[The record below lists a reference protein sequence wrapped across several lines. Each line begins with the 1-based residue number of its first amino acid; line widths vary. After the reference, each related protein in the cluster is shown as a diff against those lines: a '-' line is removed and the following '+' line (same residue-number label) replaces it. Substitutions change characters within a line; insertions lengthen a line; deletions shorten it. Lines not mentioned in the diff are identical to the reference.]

1 MAQRVDPTKYR
12 WSPIPY
18 AAALPFT
25 RSVASG
31 ITKLTDAINST
42 DGEFAIAAYSQGAMV
57 VAPVYRSLRSGP
69 LAHRKSDLRAVVAFA
84 NPAREAG
91 HTFPGCPDNQ
101 PYLTLTC
108 RTFAFICQSLLS
120 NCARCAE
127 IMHRSSY
134 FRLLRPA
141 RLAVALLAFAAFASA
156 DSFIDAYNIDSNRGG
171 FMWIDEN
178 GVPTNVYAG
187 VIDIAL
193 TENGQ
198 TYNRD
203 TLCVDLFTDID
214 QYVTY
219 GTQVLDP
226 SMVPGRNLGQVAW
239 LIDNALMPAQNQNY
253 SSVLPSIDWVT

>member
-1 MAQRVDPTKYR
+1 
-12 WSPIPY
+12 
-18 AAALPFT
+18 
-25 RSVASG
+25 
-31 ITKLTDAINST
+31 
-42 DGEFAIAAYSQGAMV
+42 
-57 VAPVYRSLRSGP
+57 
-69 LAHRKSDLRAVVAFA
+69 
-84 NPAREAG
+84 
-91 HTFPGCPDNQ
+91 
-101 PYLTLTC
+101 
-108 RTFAFICQSLLS
+108 
-120 NCARCAE
+120 
-127 IMHRSSY
+127 MHRSSY

-156 DSFIDAYNIDSNRGG
+156 DSFIDAYNIDSSRGG

-253 SSVLPSIDWVT
+253 SSVLPSIDWVTSPAQGEGIQLAIWDITNDGGNGLSTGGVQASSDPNNPTPSNVLYWANQYESLSAGQTSNPAFVYQNWELGSLDRKSVVRERVFVGV